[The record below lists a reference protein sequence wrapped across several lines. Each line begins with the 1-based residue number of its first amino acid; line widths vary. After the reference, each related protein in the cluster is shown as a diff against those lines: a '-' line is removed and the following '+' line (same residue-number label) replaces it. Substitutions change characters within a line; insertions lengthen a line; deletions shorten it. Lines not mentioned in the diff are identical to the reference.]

1 MNETVDSRRAWV
13 TVGMVFLF
21 MLINFADK
29 AVIGLS
35 STSII
40 KELGLTHAQ
49 FGALGSAFFI
59 LFSIS
64 GVVVGF
70 LSNRISTKAIMLTMS
85 IVWAIT
91 LLPMAGTVTLTMLL
105 ASRIVLGAAEG
116 PAFPIALHAVYKW
129 FGDAKRAVPSS
140 VVACGAAFGTGV
152 VAPLLTWVIV
162 RFGWHAAFMVL
173 SVIGFCWAIL
183 WLALGKDGPLDRR
196 AGKSSVESTLKIPYM
211 RLLFSR
217 TALGVFIAGFAAY
230 WIIALNIVWL
240 ANYLVRGLHLTPS
253 YAAWIVLL
261 PSVMQLVLSPI
272 CAFISQSMTKAGYS
286 SRYSRGLFGCACV
299 AIAGIAMICLPLAPV
314 GPLKIALIGLSFSIG
329 SVVFPLGTTLIG
341 EISPTSQRGAMLGIT
356 NSVHTLAG
364 LIAPVAMGVIV
375 DVGIDPAEGF
385 RTGYM
390 SAGLLVVTL
399 GLIAACL
406 IDPTSDLGR
415 FRRLGFGTREARDE
429 HHNHLADVQTANGQS
444 KDVFPDARG
453 LAR

>member
-1 MNETVDSRRAWV
+1 M

-40 KELGLTHAQ
+40 KELGLTHAE

-70 LSNRISTKAIMLTMS
+70 LSNRISTKAIMFTMS

-91 LLPMAGTVTLTMLL
+91 LLPMAGTVTFTVLL
-105 ASRIVLGAAEG
+105 ASRVVLGAAEG
-116 PAFPIALHAVYKW
+116 PAFPIAMHAVYKW

-152 VAPLLTWVIV
+152 VAPLLTWIIV
-162 RFGWHAAFMVL
+162 HFGWHAAFMVL
-173 SVIGFCWAIL
+173 SVTGFCWAMM
-183 WLALGKDGPLDRR
+183 WLALGKDGPRDRG
-196 AGKSSVESTLKIPYM
+196 ATNSVDSRKIPYM

-240 ANYLVRGLHLTPS
+240 ANYLIRGLHFTPS
-253 YAAWIVLL
+253 YAAWLLLL
-261 PSVMQLVLSPI
+261 PSVMQMVLSPI
-272 CAFISQSMTKAGYS
+272 CAFISQSMTKAGHS

-299 AIAGIAMICLPLAPV
+299 TIAGAAMVCLPLVPM

-329 SVVFPLGTTLIG
+329 SVIFPLGTTLIG
-341 EISPTSQRGAMLGIT
+341 EITPPSQRGALLGIT
-356 NSVHTLAG
+356 NSIHTLAG
-364 LIAPVAMGVIV
+364 LIAPVAMGIIV
-375 DVGIDPAEGF
+375 DVGANPGDGF
-385 RTGYM
+385 RTGYI
-390 SAGLLVVTL
+390 SAGLLVAML

-406 IDPTSDLGR
+406 IDPSSDLGR
-415 FRRLGFGTREARDE
+415 FRRLGFETTEGLGDHTS
-429 HHNHLADVQTANGQS
+429 HLTKVPTVTGQH
-444 KDVFPDARG
+444 
-453 LAR
+453 